1 MRSIRLVTALVAMIA
16 VAACTGAQPGWTL
29 APAPSITPVPSTSGE
44 PSASAPA
51 SGEPSAS
58 VAPASAEPSASTP
71 ASVAPSASAEASGPA
86 SAAPSGSA
94 AATTVELTASQI
106 AFDKTE
112 LQVPAGQPFQ
122 ITFINNDASV
132 PHDVAIREGSP
143 TGAEI
148 FKGAVVTG
156 VATTT
161 YDVPALAAG
170 AYGFVCTIHA
180 NMTGTLTAS

>member
-1 MRSIRLVTALVAMIA
+1 MRSLRLATALVAMIA

-44 PSASAPA
+44 PS
-51 SGEPSAS
+51 G
-58 VAPASAEPSASTP
+58 APASAAPSASTP
-71 ASVAPSASAEASGPA
+71 ASVAPSASAAPSGPA

-94 AATTVELTASQI
+94 SATGVELTAAQI

-122 ITFINNDASV
+122 ITFTNNDAGV
-132 PHDVAIREGSP
+132 PHNVAIHEGSP
-143 TGAEI
+143 TGTQI
-148 FKGAVVTG
+148 FKGDIIAG
-156 VATTT
+156 VATAT

-170 AYGFVCTIHA
+170 TYGFVCSVHP

>member
-1 MRSIRLVTALVAMIA
+1 MRSIRLATALVAMIA

-29 APAPSITPVPSTSGE
+29 APAPSVTPVPATSGE
-44 PSASAPA
+44 PSGAPA
-51 SGEPSAS
+51 SSAPSAS
-58 VAPASAEPSASTP
+58 AP
-71 ASVAPSASAEASGPA
+71 ASVAPSASAPASVAPSASAAPSGPA

-94 AATTVELTASQI
+94 AATVVELTAAQI

-132 PHDVAIREGSP
+132 PHDVAIRQGSP
-143 TGAEI
+143 TGTEI
-148 FKGAVVTG
+148 FKGEVVTG
-156 VATTT
+156 VATVT
-161 YDVPALAAG
+161 YDVPALVAG
-170 AYGFVCTIHA
+170 TYGFVCTIHP